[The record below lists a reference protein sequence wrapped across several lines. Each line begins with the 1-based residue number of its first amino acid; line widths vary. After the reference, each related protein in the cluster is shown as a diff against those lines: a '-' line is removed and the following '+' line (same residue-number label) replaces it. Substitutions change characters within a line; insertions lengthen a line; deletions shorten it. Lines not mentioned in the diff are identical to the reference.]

1 MAALPGKK
9 IRQNVTT
16 FENTATNLGAQAKA
30 DPLTNVL
37 GGVSSNVTKS
47 TQQAAAG
54 ANQQEKNVAQGS
66 GQDAL
71 GKAFTVNQ
79 SAYQPQAVKAPTVA
93 PIAQP
98 AAPSIA
104 KPVTIETLS
113 ALPTEYNVDTT
124 PGKASISQQ
133 VQDNKT
139 ALSSQGATDYGTLS
153 NAMDPITKSLQQ
165 QGQQTTDKDG
175 NIIGSTR
182 GVGQVGQYSDL
193 ETQAQ
198 MRDQALATQRQNSN
212 IDALAMLLGVNYDPR
227 TAALNSQIYGGQV
240 AGLRGEANA
249 RNEMQKSAEGAR
261 TTGIENWL
269 AETERGQQRVG
280 NYTDSQRKTI
290 DDLITSGG
298 TSLDASGEAALTELE
313 QNATNVKGQAKKDTQ
328 NQVVGGLN
336 GLLEAES
343 IREETPE
350 SFRNQLLGGLTNEEA
365 VKRYDAQITK
375 LGRMV
380 DLARK
385 QGLDKDNPAFFKT
398 LSDSLA
404 VSQKNKITAGTTYK
418 PIATA
423 QPQAKG
429 NGVAG
434 GLPTGKVISGAQNTL
449 KAAGKAAQAVVKAGD
464 DVAPL
469 VDAAIVQPTKT
480 VANIPSQMASIF
492 GYGGSGK
499 NWTNAELAKAGVQPS
514 ANKTKIAAED
524 KSQPAPKMTL
534 EQALKEQG
542 KANKKKTPKPSKG
555 GAN

>member
-9 IRQNVTT
+9 IKQNVTT
-16 FENTATNLGAQAKA
+16 FENTAANLSGQAKS

-71 GKAFTVNQ
+71 GKAFTVNP
-79 SAYQPQAVKAPTVA
+79 SAYQPQAVKTPTIA
-93 PIAQP
+93 PISQP

-124 PGKASISQQ
+124 PGKAAISHQ

-153 NAMDPITKSLQQ
+153 NAMDPITKFLQQ
-165 QGQQTTDKDG
+165 QGQQTTDQDG
-175 NIIGSTR
+175 NVIGSTR

-249 RNEMQKSAEGAR
+249 RNEMQKAAEGSR

-280 NYTDSQRKTI
+280 NYTDNQRKTI
-290 DDLITSGG
+290 DDLITAGG

-313 QNATNVKGQAKKDTQ
+313 QNATKVKGQAKKDTQ
-328 NQVVGGLN
+328 NQVATGLSQ
-336 GLLEAES
+336 LVDAE
-343 IREETPE
+343 
-350 SFRNQLLGGLTNEEA
+350 
-365 VKRYDAQITK
+365 QITPYDTAAMDK
-375 LGRMV
+375 LMNTRIVGQNKQQADVINDFKKVQNKLTRMV
-380 DLARK
+380 ELADK
-385 QGLDKDNPAFFKT
+385 QGLKQSNPAEYAKIMDAYNTSTANTKAATDYKMGTFKMKSGGDAT
-398 LSDSLA
+398 QVNPL
-404 VSQKNKITAGTTYK
+404 VKIGDYAASV
-418 PIATA
+418 P
-423 QPQAKG
+423 
-429 NGVAG
+429 
-434 GLPTGKVISGAQNTL
+434 GKVTSGAVN
-449 KAAGKAAQAVVKAGD
+449 AGD
-464 DVAPL
+464 KIADMF
-469 VDAAIVQPTKT
+469 KW
-480 VANIPSQMASIF
+480 
-492 GYGGSGK
+492 GGGSGV
-499 NWTNAELAKAGVQPS
+499 NWKPGEVEKLGVQPS
-514 ANKTKIAAED
+514 ANKNKISTED
-524 KSQPAPKMTL
+524 RSQPASKMTL
-534 EQALKEQG
+534 EQALKEQE
-542 KANKKKTPKPSKG
+542 KADKKKPAKPSKG